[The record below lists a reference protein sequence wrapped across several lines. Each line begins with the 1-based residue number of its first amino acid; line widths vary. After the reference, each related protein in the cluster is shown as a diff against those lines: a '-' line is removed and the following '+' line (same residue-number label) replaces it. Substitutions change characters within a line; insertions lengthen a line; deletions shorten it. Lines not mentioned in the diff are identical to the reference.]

1 MNKEQIEY
9 YIGDIGYLV
18 NDLIENKAKRK
29 EILTHL
35 RELSNSDNTEKATSY
50 LADELVLPVV

>member
-18 NDLIENKAKRK
+18 NDLIESKEKKK

-35 RELSNSDNTEKATSY
+35 RN
-50 LADELVLPVV
+50 LVIQVILKRQFRI